1 MVNNVEMLRIPNFE
15 VKVTNAANADQESD
29 LTPSPQNRCGSN

>member
-15 VKVTNAANADQESD
+15 VKVTNAAKADIKGIWSDSLPVES
-29 LTPSPQNRCGSN
+29 LRQ